1 MSKSY
6 VSMEQKVCI
15 ITGKT
20 YDTNSILLDK
30 RLRNS
35 MDRNTISGWGIS
47 PEAQDIINTGKI
59 ALVGVD
65 GSKSK
70 ITNGNIKPEDAYRTG
85 EIVYIKK
92 SIADNMFNIAINN
105 DFIFVDKEVI
115 SIIKNKTKDE
125 K

>member
-65 GSKSK
+65 ESKSK

>member
-20 YDTNSILLDK
+20 YDTNSILLDR
-30 RLRNS
+30 RLKNS

-65 GSKSK
+65 ESKSK

>member
-20 YDTNSILLDK
+20 YDAGSILLDK
-30 RLRNS
+30 RLKNS
-35 MDRNTISGWGIS
+35 MDINTITGWGIS
-47 PEAQDIINTGKI
+47 PEAQDIINDDKI
-59 ALVGVD
+59 ALIGVD
-65 GSKSK
+65 ESKSK
-70 ITNGNIKPEDAYRTG
+70 ITNGNILPEDAYRTG

-92 SIADNMFNIAINN
+92 SIADNMFNIVINN

-115 SIIKNKTKDE
+115 NIIKDKKDE